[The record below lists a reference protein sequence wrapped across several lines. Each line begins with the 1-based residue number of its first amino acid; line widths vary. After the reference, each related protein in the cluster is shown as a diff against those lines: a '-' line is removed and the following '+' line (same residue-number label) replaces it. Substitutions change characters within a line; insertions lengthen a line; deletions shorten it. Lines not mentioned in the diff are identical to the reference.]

1 MTEEKDISS
10 SSPVKTPKLQLAP
23 EQPPTGECW
32 IPPKKDTL
40 CPRAKEK
47 PQQDG
52 RRGTIMFK
60 IKSQICQ
67 RCSEGT
73 KKPLCIP
80 QVREGSSDP
89 YKRLSQTCLWVFEVL
104 LWRHRSAVTCRQG
117 RGSGCCRPGRFG
129 MGHESLWRRP
139 LLPHIIEPLSR
150 QPTNWRTR
158 IPKKFS
164 HCYKNSR
171 AHNRFPNLGIQ
182 KKDWNPPPRETD
194 SSRAQLNLMCTRTQE
209 KGAVTPQETEP
220 NSPLNIWESLVE
232 VWVNSGLPRGKRHWL
247 QQSWELWYGGIS
259 PFEGGPHDHQ
269 YPYHSLA

>member
-1 MTEEKDISS
+1 
-10 SSPVKTPKLQLAP
+10 
-23 EQPPTGECW
+23 
-32 IPPKKDTL
+32 
-40 CPRAKEK
+40 
-47 PQQDG
+47 
-52 RRGTIMFK
+52 MFK
-60 IKSQICQ
+60 IKSQTCQ

-73 KKPLCIP
+73 KKPLCVP

-117 RGSGCCRPGRFG
+117 RGSGCCRPGRFS

-139 LLPHIIEPLSR
+139 LLPRIIEPLSR

-182 KKDWNPPPRETD
+182 QKDWETPPPQGNRLFKGTTKPYVHQDPRERSSD
-194 SSRAQLNLMCTRTQE
+194 STRDRAKLTLEDLGVSGGGVGQQWPATGSGTLTTAVLGTVVWWHKSFWRRSPWPLVPLPQFGLSPNYREGTQ
-209 KGAVTPQETEP
+209 
-220 NSPLNIWESLVE
+220 
-232 VWVNSGLPRGKRHWL
+232 
-247 QQSWELWYGGIS
+247 
-259 PFEGGPHDHQ
+259 PH
-269 YPYHSLA
+269 PSAEN